1 MAIDLTQR
9 LQQLASQGNQTA
21 TTSSRPSLNKTQID
35 GLSKSKYRQVT
46 YNENFPWLNEA
57 SYKKLES
64 AVDKMGLSWEEKQTA
79 MNQWYRQNVK
89 YLLNDQTL
97 EERAKE
103 INDQAFQA
111 AELKNPQAD
120 AQLRMTEFSQA
131 LKKKYNLDATADDL
145 EVFKTFVNGLWEWWA
160 ELAWQYLS
168 WENKKLWYGAGLET
182 FGEKVVDFGVGVLQ
196 SPWKWWYNMLWQRT
210 DKAGKWIAE
219 WAYNSLSDEAKQKVG
234 NFINNLLW
242 EENVRAYQEENKRAE
257 EEWTLFSGR
266 EATDIRTPLLWE
278 ERANSKATKV
288 GETVGDIA
296 TWIAMTAP
304 AWALLAPTI
313 AWSSVAWAAWLGAV
327 EWLADTA
334 LTQYWSQW
342 NLDLSAWQLLLGA
355 WGWAVGW
362 LLTRYLAN
370 LPAKQLKDIKTEAE
384 WYIDKS
390 IRPTVKWKQ
399 WQVAYDKFIDDTIDV
414 TDWMSK
420 NKDVLQYT
428 DDAWEIVTWKLPTNL
443 NQTREALGNAKKYIY
458 DTYNNIAKQ
467 AWDAGARVDLNKVF
481 NELDDLASDA
491 ASNIANPWLKSA
503 IEWYKNQ
510 LLQYTD
516 DLWRISID
524 DAQKLTQNYNK
535 ILEAYFKNPWA
546 YANDTSRN
554 IVIAQMNRWV
564 KDAIDESIDDVL
576 NSAIQNWSKA
586 SDTYK
591 YWKQLY
597 GKIKTIEDEVSKSA
611 LREMRK
617 NSKWISTQVIDALA
631 WEKLVEWLLTQSPTS
646 LFKSIAM
653 KGIDSYN
660 KYLNSPNTQ
669 INNLFKLVDKVNNP
683 SAITSSL
690 TNSIGWPV
698 MSASEALGTL
708 WGVTTA
714 SAEAAGNIMGN
725 AELD

>member
-182 FGEKVVDFGVGVLQ
+182 FGEKVADFGVGVLQ

-210 DKAGKWIAE
+210 DKAGKGIAE

-669 INNLFKLVDKVNNP
+669 INNLFKLVDGINNP
-683 SAITSSL
+683 NAIAVDLAQNVWSD
-690 TNSIGWPV
+690 
-698 MSASEALGTL
+698 ALAQIWNFT
-708 WGVTTA
+708 TTA
-714 SAEAAGNIMGN
+714 WEVAWNVMANSDIE
-725 AELD
+725 